1 MMTIV
6 AITHQQTIPSG
17 ETDLWRAVLAM
28 ALRDAKRLLKKVEHN
43 PKYWNEQLFR
53 QDVIHLCR
61 WFRSRSRH
69 PGSFRFICEVVE
81 LDPEQALNRVEV
93 HFLQHMVLPRWK
105 HESKEEKKEKTVMKT
120 EMNPTLSELRSMPI
134 GELAELSP
142 EQLANL
148 QQQAAKAE
156 ESAKLTKEF
165 LEGVISRRYA
175 DKADLLR
182 KEAGKDF
189 GTVRF
194 IDGDVQV
201 TAELPKRPHWDQK
214 RLSDLFDRISK
225 AGEDP
230 NEYMDVDYKVPESK
244 FKAWPSQI
252 RSAFEGARTV
262 KAGKPTFKLMISN
275 QEAM

>member
-1 MMTIV
+1 MEAEI
-6 AITHQQTIPSG
+6 
-17 ETDLWRAVLAM
+17 DLWRAVLAQ
-28 ALRDAKRLLKKVEHN
+28 AISDTTKLLEKGKKK
-43 PKYWNEQLFR
+43 PKLWNDHLFR
-53 QDVIHLCR
+53 MDVRHLRR
-61 WFRSRSRH
+61 WFLSQSKE
-69 PGSFRFICEVVE
+69 PGSFRFVCEV
-81 LDPEQALNRVEV
+81 LDLDHARALGRIQEQ
-93 HFLQHMVLPRWK
+93 FLQHMVLPRWK
-105 HESKEEKKEKTVMKT
+105 PEPKEEKKEKTVMNTK
-120 EMNPTLSELRSMPI
+120 MNPTLSELHSMPI

-148 QQQAAKAE
+148 QQQAAKAV

-214 RLSDLFDRISK
+214 RLSDLFDRIRK

-230 NEYMDVDYKVPESK
+230 QEYMDVDYKVPESK

-262 KAGKPTFKLMISN
+262 KAGKPTFKLSVKDE
-275 QEAM
+275 QEIAA